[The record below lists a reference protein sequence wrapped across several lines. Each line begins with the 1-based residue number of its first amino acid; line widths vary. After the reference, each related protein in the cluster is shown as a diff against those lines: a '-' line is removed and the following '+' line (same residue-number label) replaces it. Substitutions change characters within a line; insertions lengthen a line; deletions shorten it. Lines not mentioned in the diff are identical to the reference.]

1 MSKYRILTDE
11 TGKRIAEAV
20 EGMAEAQG
28 ATVGDGIEYGFR
40 WVSGASSPVVERV
53 TRQNGVISP
62 WNISFTTNVGGT
74 VNENAFDYISLF
86 APKDYTDGAGNRF
99 KRFAR
104 FYIGRQT
111 IGVYSYVWLCKKQV
125 AAFYVLPRA
134 FKRAGVPY
142 WNYRDIGVYEAG
154 KETVDGTTY
163 LTSKTGLHP
172 AHNINRTTANNYAK
186 AIGTRLGIDTEQ
198 EQYSITTMS
207 EIVELMQPLLLLM
220 YGTKNSDGVY
230 KGVQSVFTTA
240 TPVESY
246 DAATK
251 TITLAAGTASKY
263 VVGGVIECNT
273 TGGTDSNYRT
283 ITEIGDLYIVHDGD
297 AFETLT
303 QISGRPNK
311 TGQTDTIDATHGTE
325 ANDGKHSFKALG
337 IENIFGNTWAHILD
351 VTIYDLVPYI
361 CDDLDAWTDTTTP
374 ASNAAFKKC
383 SYTLANREGYA
394 KALGYDAAYPDV
406 QLTTEVGG
414 SSTTYYCDY
423 YYQNGLGAKT
433 VLHGGRLSSG
443 ARDGLF
449 YWDVSDGV
457 GGAYWNIGARL
468 SHAAL

>member
-1 MSKYRILTDE
+1 MEKYRILTDE
-11 TGKRIAEAV
+11 TGGRIADAV
-20 EGMAEAQG
+20 EAIARTQVAAIAGE
-28 ATVGDGIEYGFR
+28 IEYGFR
-40 WVSGASSPVVERV
+40 WISGASSPTLERV
-53 TRQNGVISP
+53 TRQNGVISA
-62 WNISFTTNVGGT
+62 WDIDFVANVGGT
-74 VNENAFDYISLF
+74 INENAFDYLELF

-111 IGVYSYVWLCKKQV
+111 IGVYSYVWLCKKQA

-172 AHNINRTTANNYAK
+172 AHSINRTTANNYAK

-207 EIVELMQPLLLLM
+207 EITELMQPLLLLM
-220 YGTKNSDGVY
+220 YGTKDTDSVY
-230 KGVQSVFTTA
+230 KGVQSAFAETT
-240 TPVESY
+240 TVENY
-246 DAATK
+246 DAETK
-251 TITLAAGTASKY
+251 TITLAEGVAAKF
-263 VVGGVIECNT
+263 VVGGVIEGNT
-273 TGGTDSNYRT
+273 MNGTDSNYRT
-283 ITEIGDLYIVHDGD
+283 ITEIGDLYIVHDGE

-383 SYTLANREGYA
+383 SYTLANSNGYA
-394 KALGYDAAYPDV
+394 KTLGYDAAYPDV
-406 QLTTEVGG
+406 QLTAEVGA
-414 SSTTYYCDY
+414 SHTTFYCDY
-423 YYQNGLGAKT
+423 LYQGGLGAKT
-433 VLHGGRLSSG
+433 VLHGGHLFGG
-443 ARDGLF
+443 AVAGLF
-449 YWDVSDGV
+449 AWRVRGEV
-457 GGAYWNIGARL
+457 GNLAWYYGARL